1 MQQNNIAFL
10 NYQNNNQNSQYLQD
24 NKQKNKAKNLD
35 KFYMYRTS
43 YIKNL
48 SSIRTIYHNYIP
60 SYAKDIK
67 VKSYDDFNVYAF
79 LFVYFTILGGYLE
92 YYPQFFS
99 ILKLVLYVSLIII
112 GVVLIIMGFKKYM
125 IHNILNNT
133 PVSKIH
139 IATYG
144 LDKVKGRFIPYG
156 SQPLKTPISG
166 QDCIY
171 YSISTWYSYLTSDG
185 NNIYWASDFVD
196 GFDAGIPA
204 LFTDGTGFL
213 AVDLEKAPIV
223 EVRTNIIEI
232 IPNNSQNHKIKLS
245 HIANAKIITDEI
257 LQYIK
262 YAANNNT
269 QANLSYIKNY
279 EFIIGNDVIRNL
291 KKYVLSV
298 ELRKSIFHNKAG
310 IKIDSWNYDSHNH
323 LYLVEQYIPINEDYT
338 IVGGFADTGETI
350 NMKPVK
356 VTVPDM
362 STGILEVHLLNFYRN
377 EFIRRAIANIT
388 LGTIF
393 LIVGIA
399 LII

>member
-24 NKQKNKAKNLD
+24 NKQKNKAKNLGN
-35 KFYMYRTS
+35 FYMYRTS

-48 SSIRTIYHNYIP
+48 SSTRTIYHNHIP
-60 SYAKDIK
+60 WYAKDIK
-67 VKSYDDFNVYAF
+67 AKNYDGFYFAF
-79 LFVYFTILGGYLE
+79 FMFFYIFIFQFISVPFKLPLFVILI
-92 YYPQFFS
+92 S
-99 ILKLVLYVSLIII
+99 ISLFLIIR
-112 GVVLIIMGFKKYM
+112 GFKRYT

-144 LDKVKGRFIPYG
+144 LNKVKGRFIPYG
-156 SQPLKTPISG
+156 SQPLKSPISG

-171 YSISTWYSYLTSDG
+171 YSISTWYTYLKSDG
-185 NNIYWASDFVD
+185 NNTYRASDFVD

-213 AVDLEKAPIV
+213 AVDLEKSPTV

-245 HIANAKIITDEI
+245 TIANAKIISDEI

-279 EFIIGNDVIRNL
+279 EFIIGKDIIRNL
-291 KKYVLSV
+291 KRYIFSV
-298 ELRKSIFHNKAG
+298 ELRNSVFHNKAG
-310 IKIDSWNYDSHNH
+310 VKIDSWKYERQNH

-338 IVGGFADTGETI
+338 IIGGFADTGETI

-362 STGILEVHLLNFYRN
+362 STGILEVRLSNVYRN
-377 EFIRRAIANIT
+377 EFLIKAVAYIT
-388 LGTIF
+388 LGIIY
-393 LIVGIA
+393 LITGISV
-399 LII
+399 II

>member
-10 NYQNNNQNSQYLQD
+10 NYQNNNQNSQYLQN
-24 NKQKNKAKNLD
+24 NKQKNNTKNYSNV
-35 KFYMYRTS
+35 YMYGSS

-48 SSIRTIYHNYIP
+48 SSTRTIYHNYIP

-67 VKSYDDFNVYAF
+67 AKRYDYAVVYI
-79 LFVYFTILGGYLE
+79 LIFVYF
-92 YYPQFFS
+92 F
-99 ILKLVLYVSLIII
+99 ILKFILKFPTLKLLYFVILILISIFLIIR
-112 GVVLIIMGFKKYM
+112 GFKRYV

-144 LDKVKGRFIPYG
+144 LNKVKGRFIPYG
-156 SQPLKTPISG
+156 YQPLKTPISRK
-166 QDCIY
+166 DCIY
-171 YSISTWYSYLTSDG
+171 YSISTWYVYLTSDG
-185 NNIYWASDFVD
+185 QNVYWKSVFVD
-196 GFDAGIPA
+196 GFDAGIPT

-213 AVDLEKAPIV
+213 AVDLEKAPTV

-245 HIANAKIITDEI
+245 HFSNAKRISDEI
-257 LQYIK
+257 LPYIK
-262 YAANNNT
+262 YAANNNA

-279 EFIIGNDVIRNL
+279 KFIIGNDIIRNL
-291 KKYVLSV
+291 KRVIHSV
-298 ELRKSIFHNKAG
+298 ELKNSIFHNKLG
-310 IKIDSWNYDSHNH
+310 VKMNSWNYDNQNH

-338 IVGGFADTGETI
+338 IIGGFADTGEMI

-356 VTVPDM
+356 VTVPDI
-362 STGILEVHLLNFYRN
+362 STGILEVCLSNIYRN
-377 EFIRRAIANIT
+377 EFIKKAIVNIT
-388 LGTIF
+388 LGIIY
-393 LIVGIA
+393 LITGIA

>member
-1 MQQNNIAFL
+1 MQQNNISFL
-10 NYQNNNQNSQYLQD
+10 NYQNNNQ
-24 NKQKNKAKNLD
+24 KNKSKNLD
-35 KFYMYRTS
+35 KFHSNLYR
-43 YIKNL
+43 YEVLHIKNL
-48 SSIRTIYHNYIP
+48 SSTRTIYHNYIP

-67 VKSYDDFNVYAF
+67 VKSYNDLNVYAL
-79 LFVYFTILGGYLE
+79 LFAYFTILGGYLR
-92 YYPQFFS
+92 YYPQFFP
-99 ILKLVLYVSLIII
+99 ILKPVLYVSLIII

-171 YSISTWYSYLTSDG
+171 YSVSTWYMYPTGDG
-185 NNIYWASDFVD
+185 WEFDLLD
-196 GFDAGIPA
+196 GFSAGIPA

-213 AVDLEKAPIV
+213 AVDLEKASTV
-223 EVRTNIIEI
+223 DVRTNIIEI
-232 IPNNSQNHKIKLS
+232 ILNNSQNHKIKT
-245 HIANAKIITDEI
+245 HNHYNAKTISDEI

-262 YAANNNT
+262 YAANNSI
-269 QANLSYIKNY
+269 QVNLSYIKNY
-279 EFIIGNDVIRNL
+279 EFIIGKDIIRNL
-291 KKYVLSV
+291 KAYILSI
-298 ELRKSIFHNKAG
+298 ELRNSIFHNKSG
-310 IKIDSWNYDSHNH
+310 VKINSWDYDNQNH

-338 IVGGFADTGETI
+338 IIGGFADTGEMI
-350 NMKPVK
+350 NMKSVK

-362 STGILEVHLLNFYRN
+362 STGILEVHLLNFYRK
-377 EFIRRAIANIT
+377 EFIRRAIVNIT

-393 LIVGIA
+393 LIIGIA

>member
-10 NYQNNNQNSQYLQD
+10 NYQNNNQNSQYLQN

-35 KFYMYRTS
+35 IFYMYEVLHM
-43 YIKNL
+43 KNL
-48 SSIRTIYHNYIP
+48 SSTRTIYHNYIP

-67 VKSYDDFNVYAF
+67 VKRYDYSIISIFIF
-79 LFVYFTILGGYLE
+79 IYF
-92 YYPQFFS
+92 F
-99 ILKLVLYVSLIII
+99 ILKFILKFPTLKLLYFVILI
-112 GVVLIIMGFKKYM
+112 LISIFLIVRGFNRYV

-144 LDKVKGRFIPYG
+144 LDKVKGRFVPYR

-171 YSISTWYSYLTSDG
+171 YSISTWYIHLRSY
-185 NNIYWASDFVD
+185 NPEYYFVD
-196 GFDAGIPA
+196 SFSAGIPA
-204 LFTDGTGFL
+204 LFTDGSGFL

-232 IPNNSQNHKIKLS
+232 IPNNSQNHKIKIS
-245 HIANAKIITDEI
+245 NFNDAKRVSDEI

-262 YAANNNT
+262 YAANNNI
-269 QANLSYIKNY
+269 QMNLSYIKNY
-279 EFIIGNDVIRNL
+279 EFIIGNDIIRNL
-291 KKYVLSV
+291 KRYIPDV
-298 ELRKSIFHNKAG
+298 ELKISIFHNKSG
-310 IKIDSWNYDSHNH
+310 VKINSWDYDSQNH

-338 IVGGFADTGETI
+338 IFGGFADTGETI
-350 NMKPVK
+350 NMKSVK

-362 STGILEVHLLNFYRN
+362 STGILEVRLSNIYRN
-377 EFIRRAIANIT
+377 EFIKKAIANIT
-388 LGTIF
+388 LGIIY
-393 LIVGIA
+393 LITGI
-399 LII
+399 LVII

>member
-1 MQQNNIAFL
+1 MN
-10 NYQNNNQNSQYLQD
+10 
-24 NKQKNKAKNLD
+24 
-35 KFYMYRTS
+35 
-43 YIKNL
+43 
-48 SSIRTIYHNYIP
+48 
-60 SYAKDIK
+60 
-67 VKSYDDFNVYAF
+67 
-79 LFVYFTILGGYLE
+79 
-92 YYPQFFS
+92 
-99 ILKLVLYVSLIII
+99 
-112 GVVLIIMGFKKYM
+112 
-125 IHNILNNT
+125 
-133 PVSKIH
+133 
-139 IATYG
+139 
-144 LDKVKGRFIPYG
+144 
-156 SQPLKTPISG
+156 
-166 QDCIY
+166 
-171 YSISTWYSYLTSDG
+171 
-185 NNIYWASDFVD
+185 

-213 AVDLEKAPIV
+213 AVDLEKSPTV

-245 HIANAKIITDEI
+245 HIANAKIISGEI

-262 YAANNNT
+262 YAANNNI

-279 EFIIGNDVIRNL
+279 EFIIGNDIIRNL
-291 KKYVLSV
+291 KKYVLSG
-298 ELRKSIFHNKAG
+298 ELRNSIFHNKAG

-393 LIVGIA
+393 LIIGIA
-399 LII
+399 LIM

>member
-1 MQQNNIAFL
+1 
-10 NYQNNNQNSQYLQD
+10 
-24 NKQKNKAKNLD
+24 
-35 KFYMYRTS
+35 MYVTH
-43 YIKNL
+43 IKNL
-48 SSIRTIYHNYIP
+48 SSTKTVYHNYIP

-67 VKSYDDFNVYAF
+67 VKSYDDHNVYVF
-79 LFVYFTILGGYLE
+79 LFVYFTIIGGYLE

-171 YSISTWYSYLTSDG
+171 YSISTWYTYLTSDG
-185 NNIYWASDFVD
+185 ENVYWESDFVD
-196 GFDAGIPA
+196 GFSAGIPA

-223 EVRTNIIEI
+223 DVRTNIIEI

-245 HIANAKIITDEI
+245 NFNDAKRISDEI
-257 LQYIK
+257 LPYIK

-279 EFIIGNDVIRNL
+279 EFIIGKDIIRNL
-291 KKYVLSV
+291 KRYVFGG
-298 ELRKSIFHNKAG
+298 ELKNSIFHNKSG
-310 IKIDSWNYDSHNH
+310 VKISSWNYENQNH

-338 IVGGFADTGETI
+338 IIGGFADTGEMI
-350 NMKPVK
+350 DMKPVK

-362 STGILEVHLLNFYRN
+362 STGILEVHLLNFYRK
-377 EFIRRAIANIT
+377 EFIKRAIVNIT

-393 LIVGIA
+393 LIAGIA
-399 LII
+399 LIM